1 MTKKANRSPY
11 LRETRKTYAPSS
23 EDLEALLKVAG
34 SPRSRSGIRGR
45 ALILLLWTS
54 GARVSEALA
63 MRRTDLDGLG
73 DPTNLKPTV
82 RLWRA
87 KKAPQG
93 RPRTGKRAIEEWEAQ
108 RLIDNAARIQE
119 LRDLAA
125 AGDPVAKGDIALIE
139 LSAIQRDRTPEDT
152 VDRGGIESGIRLRGE
167 FAGQAADA
175 LRRWSRERAK
185 MPGGRD
191 PLAPLWVTARA
202 SNNPIGDGTRT
213 RAGSLL
219 RPNTLRTWLAR
230 RGELAGLGEKVR
242 RIEGPGKRLHPH
254 AARHAFAAALW
265 RETRDLQTVR
275 IALGHSHSTTSET
288 YLRGLDVF
296 DEEPEP
302 VEKTPEDKLDWLLDE
317 FLKLDDG
324 QAAEFRA
331 RANSRRR

>member
-1 MTKKANRSPY
+1 VIATTRYAAS
-11 LRETRKTYAPSS
+11 RE
-23 EDLEALLKVAG
+23 DVEALLKAAG

-45 ALILLLWTS
+45 ALILLLWTT
-54 GARVSEALA
+54 GARISEALA
-63 MRRTDLDGLG
+63 MRRIDLDGLG

-93 RPRTGKRAIEEWEAQ
+93 RPRTEERAIEEWEAQ

-202 SNNPIGDGTRT
+202 SNNPIGDGPRT

-242 RIEGPGKRLHPH
+242 RIEGPGKRFHPH
-254 AARHAFAAALW
+254 NLRHGAAEREWTKSRDVVEVNAL
-265 RETRDLQTVR
+265 
-275 IALGHSHSTTSET
+275 LGHRWIGGTCHYVSE
-288 YLRGLDVF
+288 
-296 DEEPEP
+296 
-302 VEKTPEDKLDWLLDE
+302 
-317 FLKLDDG
+317 LKGPRLG
-324 QAAEFRA
+324 R
-331 RANSRRR
+331 